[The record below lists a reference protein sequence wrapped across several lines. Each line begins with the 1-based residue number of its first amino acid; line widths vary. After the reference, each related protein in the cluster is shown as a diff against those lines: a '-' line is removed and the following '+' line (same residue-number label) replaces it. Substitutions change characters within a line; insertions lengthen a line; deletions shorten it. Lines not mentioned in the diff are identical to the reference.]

1 MDMAWT
7 AQIKNQAMSCGF
19 SAGGQELEQEFS
31 AFLWNLF
38 QELGLHKY
46 PQLWGLDWLSHLSA
60 LLGCKSIS
68 EILAFDLAFLVGK
81 RPTSSPNNSIKLQ
94 ECKLLNPPDEKKSEM
109 KW

>member
-7 AQIKNQAMSCGF
+7 AQIKNQVMSC
-19 SAGGQELEQEFS
+19 GGQELEQEFS

-46 PQLWGLDWLSHLSA
+46 PQLWGLAWLSHLPA

-68 EILAFDLAFLVGK
+68 EIFAFGFGFLVDK

-94 ECKLLNPPDEKKSEM
+94 KCKLVSPPDEKKSEM
-109 KW
+109 RW